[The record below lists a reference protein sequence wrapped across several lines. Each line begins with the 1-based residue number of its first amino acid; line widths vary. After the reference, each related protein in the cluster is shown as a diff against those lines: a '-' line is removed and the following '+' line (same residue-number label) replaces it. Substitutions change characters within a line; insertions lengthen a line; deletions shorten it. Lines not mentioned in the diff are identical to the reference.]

1 MSLRQ
6 QSKRGGRQRGHPAKD
21 EHVASGSKDDGAG
34 VAPEAGNPKSLH
46 DVEGKEARTYPKDK
60 SSALGR
66 HSERDSLG
74 SDYPESAV
82 FSRNTNVT
90 SPSVDN
96 LKEGVSSN
104 CFHLDDDEMWHAIC
118 VSTFNQRGDTKLL
131 ADTLQRKLSVIK
143 DYQFLLEAVR
153 CETLGVP
160 NLRDTCIRLYLL
172 VKSCGPAPPG
182 SHVNKARFHELSA
195 EYLSGSNEEFAQI
208 ASQLQRM
215 LKRKAFGDE
224 RVERELSV
232 SQISYPEQAWSP
244 QKKNNKMPL
253 RPSFGEKSRS
263 RRQNH
268 GTKEELDVGYH
279 KKDSKWYTVGRVFTM
294 LWHAN
299 ATGVGHTEDTGFTST
314 GPYNQKIY
322 SQIRRFAVIKQ
333 GHGFSWAIPI
343 NTYHGKGISR
353 DSFDEEDHQ
362 AHAIIYMED
371 TKPERL
377 PGEPVMLKT
386 PIMVDKTSEDK
397 KLHPASRIRFDKV
410 FTIEHNVRVKNV
422 GKISAASMPYFRL
435 YWQEQL
441 AEFLKTE
448 ATI

>member
-1 MSLRQ
+1 MPVRQ
-6 QSKRGGRQRGHPAKD
+6 QSKRGGRQQGHPAKD
-21 EHVASGSKDDGAG
+21 EHVASWPKDDSTG
-34 VAPEAGNPKSLH
+34 VGPEAGNPKSLQ
-46 DVEGKEARTYPKDK
+46 DVEGKEPKTYAKVK
-60 SSALGR
+60 GLGR
-66 HSERDSLG
+66 GRHGEIDSRG
-74 SDYPESAV
+74 GDYQEGPV

-90 SPSVDN
+90 SSSADN
-96 LKEGVSSN
+96 LKKGVSSD
-104 CFHLDDDEMWHAIC
+104 CFYLDDDEMWHAIC

-131 ADTLQRKLSVIK
+131 ADTLRRKLSVIK
-143 DYQFLLEAVR
+143 DYQFFLEAVR
-153 CETLGVP
+153 CETLGEP

-172 VKSCGPAPPG
+172 VKSCGHAPPG
-182 SHVNKARFHELSA
+182 SHVDKAHFHELSA
-195 EYLSGSNEEFAQI
+195 EYLSESNEEIAQI
-208 ASQLQRM
+208 ASQFERM
-215 LKRKAFGDE
+215 PKRQVSGDE

-232 SQISYPEQAWSP
+232 SQISYPVQTWSP
-244 QKKNNKMPL
+244 QKKNNKIPL
-253 RPSFGEKSRS
+253 RPSFGESTRS
-263 RRQNH
+263 RPQSH
-268 GTKEELDVGYH
+268 GTKDELDLGYH

-299 ATGVGHTEDTGFTST
+299 ATGVGHTEDTGFTSL

-353 DSFDEEDHQ
+353 DSFDEEDRQ

-371 TKPERL
+371 TKPESL
-377 PGEPVMLKT
+377 PGESVMFKN

-397 KLHPASRIRFDKV
+397 KLNPASRIRFDKV

-441 AEFLKTE
+441 AEFLKTQ